1 MFRGGSTVSGNADDH
16 DLMDYVARHSPRPEA
31 DVDTVERLL
40 EEAPPAEAE
49 EEVQKLVG
57 GFRGGGG
64 AATGK
69 RSAPVEESPPGIP
82 ATPPGPAEDS
92 TAER

>member
-1 MFRGGSTVSGNADDH
+1 MSSNVDDD
-16 DLMDYVARHSPRPEA
+16 DLVDYVARHSPRPEA

-49 EEVQKLVG
+49 EEVGKLVDG
-57 GFRGGGG
+57 LRGGGG

-69 RSAPVEESPPGIP
+69 RSAPVEEPPPGIP
-82 ATPPGPAEDS
+82 ETPPPPGEDS
-92 TAER
+92 PMDR